1 MNGDS
6 RSYGLL
12 AEFATPEQLVA
23 AASEARRAGYH
34 SLEAFTPFP
43 VEGLEELADRHSI
56 LLPLLALAGALIG
69 GGLIYLLQVY
79 MNAIDY
85 PLNVGGRPLHS
96 WPTFLPVTAIVA
108 ILAAAVTVTFGMFAL
123 NRLPRFHHPLFNIPA
138 FARATQDR
146 FFLCI
151 AADDVLFSR
160 EETRSFLHS
169 LGARSVANV
178 PW

>member
-1 MNGDS
+1 MSGEA
-6 RSYGLL
+6 RPYGLL

-23 AASEARRAGYH
+23 AAGEARRAGYRA
-34 SLEAFTPFP
+34 LEAFTPFP
-43 VEGLEELADRHSI
+43 VEGLDDLADRHAI
-56 LLPLLALAGALIG
+56 LLPLLALAGAVIG

-96 WPTFLPVTAIVA
+96 WPTFLPATAIVA
-108 ILAAAVTVTFGMFAL
+108 ILAAAVSVTLGMFAL
-123 NRLPRFHHPLFNIPA
+123 NGLPRLDHPLFNVPA

-151 AADDVLFSR
+151 AADDALFSP
-160 EETRSFLHS
+160 EKTRSFLQS
-169 LGARSVANV
+169 LGARSVADV
-178 PW
+178 PC

>member
-1 MNGDS
+1 VSNAD
-6 RSYGLL
+6 RPYGLV

-23 AASEARRAGYH
+23 AAGEARRAGYRA
-34 SLEAFTPFP
+34 LEAFSPFP
-43 VEGLEELADRHSI
+43 IEELDELAGRHSI
-56 LLPLLALAGALIG
+56 VLPLLALAGALAG
-69 GGLIYLLQVY
+69 GGLIYLAQVY

-108 ILAAAVTVTFGMFAL
+108 IMMAAVAVTFGMFAL
-123 NRLPRFHHPLFNIPA
+123 NRLPQFYHPLFNVQA
-138 FARATQDR
+138 FARASQDG

-151 AADDVLFSR
+151 GADDALFSL
-160 EETRSFLHS
+160 EETQYFLES
-169 LGARSVANV
+169 LRPRSVAEV